1 MQISEVM
8 KPNDVLIDVSVPSK
22 AKLLRFV
29 AETAAA
35 VLGVAE
41 ADIFSALQSRENLG
55 STGIGAGIAIPHAP
69 VQGIVSPFALFVRL
83 AKPIDFDAVDEAPVD
98 LVCLILTPAG
108 EQNRY
113 LKLLSQIA
121 RQLGCTDALRTIRNA
136 ADRQQVYEALTECD
150 RSRPEGRA

>member
-1 MQISEVM
+1 MKISEVM
-8 KPNDVLIDVSVPSK
+8 TPDDVLIDISVPSK

-41 ADIFSALQSRENLG
+41 GDILNALKSRESLG
-55 STGIGAGIAIPHAP
+55 STGIGSGIAIPHAP
-69 VQGIVSPFALFVRL
+69 VNGIVSPFALFVRL
-83 AKPIDFDAVDEAPVD
+83 TKPIEFEAVDEEPVD
-98 LVCLILTPAG
+98 LVCLVLTPPG

-121 RQLGCTDALRTIRNA
+121 RQLRSADALKTIRDA
-136 ADRQQVYEALTECD
+136 ADQQKVYQALTECHC
-150 RSRPEGRA
+150 